1 MATPGSR
8 EVVVVGAGIAG
19 LTAAYELTGGRV
31 PLGTS
36 GPLVTVIETSE
47 RVGGKLEMTTVG
59 GIQVDA
65 GPDGVL
71 ARRRE
76 AVDLCEELGLSGD
89 LRPIAA
95 SGASVW
101 ARGRLR
107 SLPENLQLGIPTDW
121 NALRRSRVLSP
132 AGLLRALLDVIA
144 PRPASRGPLQDRTIG
159 ALVGRKLGPEV
170 VSTLVDPMIGGII
183 AGRVAE
189 MSAAAMFPPLLSA
202 AQQRGGLMAALRH
215 QSAPV
220 VPGPAQSPSGD
231 SKNGTDAGGDGT
243 EAPAFVTLEAGMGS
257 LPDVLRALLE
267 SRGVRF
273 VMGTEISSLRRQQGT
288 PTSWAV
294 ESAATTTSADA
305 VILAT
310 PSAATAS
317 ILRPLDPEVAA
328 LLDQIEYSS
337 VGVITFEFSE
347 GTVTLPEHGTG
358 VLVPPGT
365 PIPIGPRAGERFL
378 TTALTFLDRK
388 WPHQKRPGRILLRT
402 SVGRIDDTRMAS
414 LSDEALTAAALDEMA
429 VLFDGVGVPLAS
441 RVSRWNE
448 SLPQYRVNHLMR
460 VAGIEA
466 GVARLPGLA
475 VCGAAYR
482 GVGVPACIASGRA
495 AGRSISSALNLDR

>member
-1 MATPGSR
+1 
-8 EVVVVGAGIAG
+8 
-19 LTAAYELTGGRV
+19 
-31 PLGTS
+31 
-36 GPLVTVIETSE
+36 
-47 RVGGKLEMTTVG
+47 
-59 GIQVDA
+59 
-65 GPDGVL
+65 
-71 ARRRE
+71 
-76 AVDLCEELGLSGD
+76 
-89 LRPIAA
+89 
-95 SGASVW
+95 
-101 ARGRLR
+101 
-107 SLPENLQLGIPTDW
+107 
-121 NALRRSRVLSP
+121 
-132 AGLLRALLDVIA
+132 
-144 PRPASRGPLQDRTIG
+144 
-159 ALVGRKLGPEV
+159 
-170 VSTLVDPMIGGII
+170 
-183 AGRVAE
+183 
-189 MSAAAMFPPLLSA
+189 
-202 AQQRGGLMAALRH
+202 
-215 QSAPV
+215 
-220 VPGPAQSPSGD
+220 
-231 SKNGTDAGGDGT
+231 
-243 EAPAFVTLEAGMGS
+243 MGS

-288 PTSWAV
+288 PTTWAV
-294 ESAATTTSADA
+294 ESATTTTSADA

-310 PSAATAS
+310 PSATTAS

-365 PIPIGPRAGERFL
+365 PIPSGPRAGERFF

-388 WPHQKRPGRILLRT
+388 WPHQKQPGRILLRT

-414 LSDEALTAAALDEMA
+414 MSDEALTAAALDEMA
-429 VLFDGVGVPLAS
+429 VLFGGVGVPLAS
-441 RVSRWNE
+441 GVSRWNE

-495 AGRSISSALNLDR
+495 AGRSISSTLNRDR